1 MEFEVLLN
9 SLVYC
14 IMYTDAIHGQRVA
27 PGLPSLQRQ
36 GQECVPQEQHRDRP
50 GEDQEVHRPG
60 ELCAEGN
67 GGSV

>member
-1 MEFEVLLN
+1 
-9 SLVYC
+9 
-14 IMYTDAIHGQRVA
+14 MYTDAIHGQRVA